1 MRYMLMMRYGAP
13 PDVTEKH
20 GEMTTWPAEDVK
32 RHIEFQHRTSRELT
46 ESGEL
51 VDEQGLGGPD
61 LAKIVR
67 AGEAGLPSVTDGP
80 FPESKEFLAGYR
92 IVDVENQER
101 AIEIA
106 AAMSAAPGRG
116 GAPLNIPIE
125 VQPVMAAPDTD
136 A

>member
-1 MRYMLMMRYGAP
+1 MKYMLMMRYGAP

-20 GEMTTWPAEDVK
+20 GEMTTWPPEDVK
-32 RHIEFQHRTSRELT
+32 RHIEFQHRTNRELT

-61 LAKIVR
+61 VAKIVR
-67 AGEAGLPSVTDGP
+67 AGADGLPAVTDGP

-92 IVDVENQER
+92 IVDVESQER

-125 VQPVMAAPDTD
+125 VQPVMAAPDPD

>member
-1 MRYMLMMRYGAP
+1 MKYILLMRYGAP

-32 RHIEFQHRTSRELT
+32 RHIEFQHRTSKELT

-51 VDEQGLGGPD
+51 VDEQGLGGPEM
-61 LAKIVR
+61 AKIVR
-67 AGEAGLPSVTDGP
+67 AQDNGLPAVTDGP

-92 IVDVENQER
+92 IVDVDSAGR

-106 AAMSAAPGRG
+106 AVMSAAPGRG

-125 VQPVMAAPDTD
+125 VQPVLAAPDTT

>member
-1 MRYMLMMRYGAP
+1 MKYMLLMRYGAP
-13 PDVTEKH
+13 QDVTEKH
-20 GEMTTWPAEDVK
+20 GEMTSWPPEDVK
-32 RHIEFQHRTSRELT
+32 RHIDFQHRTSEGLA

-51 VDEQGLGGPD
+51 VDEQGLGGPE

-67 AGEAGLPSVTDGP
+67 AQDNGLPAVTDGP

-92 IVDVENQER
+92 IVDVDSPER
-101 AIEIA
+101 AVEIA

-125 VQPVMAAPDTD
+125 VQPVMAAPDPD